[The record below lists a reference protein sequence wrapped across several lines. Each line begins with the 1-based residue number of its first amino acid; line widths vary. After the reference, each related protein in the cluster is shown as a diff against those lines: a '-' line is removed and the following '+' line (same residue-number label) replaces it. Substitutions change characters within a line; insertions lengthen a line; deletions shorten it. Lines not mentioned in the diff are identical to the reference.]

1 VLKNKPTSIAMVSY
15 LNSKPFEFGIN
26 STEYDHF
33 FELFLDHPAA
43 CAALFASGQVDVAL
57 IPVGALQGLE
67 GYRIVTD
74 YCISCDGEVRTV
86 CLFSDTPIENCSK
99 IWLDD
104 HSRTSFLLTQVIIE
118 QYFGKSVEYQPGHV
132 QEIVPGVGEA
142 TLMIGDKVF
151 SAEQSYRYKYDLGEI
166 WKKWTGL
173 PFVFAVWVA
182 SDKVDDESLKRLNN
196 ALEYGVSHL
205 KQVIDRV
212 NSESLDLLSYF
223 SKNIFYELDD
233 RKMEA
238 LSLFQSKC
246 KMLKSAKETI

>member
-1 VLKNKPTSIAMVSY
+1 MVSY

-26 STEYDHF
+26 SDGYEHF
-33 FELFLDHPAA
+33 FELILAHPAG
-43 CAALFASGQVDVAL
+43 CAEMFASEQVDVAL
-57 IPVGALQGLE
+57 IPVGALQGLDR
-67 GYRIVTD
+67 YRIVTD

-104 HSRTSFLLTQVIIE
+104 HSRTSFLLTQVIME
-118 QYFGKSVEYQPGHV
+118 QYFGKNVEYHSGHV
-132 QEIVPGVGEA
+132 EDIIPGVGEA
-142 TLMIGDKVF
+142 ILMIGDKVF
-151 SAEQSYRYKYDLGEI
+151 GVEQSYKYKYDLGEI

-182 SDKVDDESLKRLNN
+182 SEQVDDERIDRLNK
-196 ALEYGVSHL
+196 ALEFGVSHL
-205 KQVIDRV
+205 AQVIDRV

-223 SKNIFYELDD
+223 SKNIFYQLDD